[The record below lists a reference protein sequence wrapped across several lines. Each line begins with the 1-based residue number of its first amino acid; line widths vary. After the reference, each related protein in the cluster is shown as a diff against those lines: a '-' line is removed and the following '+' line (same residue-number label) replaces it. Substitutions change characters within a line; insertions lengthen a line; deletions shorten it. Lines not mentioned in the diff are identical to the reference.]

1 MKALKWLKLT
11 QGEDKIKK
19 GRLMKSHGKLEY
31 LKEEWG
37 KNHLQETEQ
46 CGKRGRRKMWRGGGA
61 PEERE
66 SPASTE
72 AAVY

>member
-1 MKALKWLKLT
+1 
-11 QGEDKIKK
+11 
-19 GRLMKSHGKLEY
+19 MKSHGKLEY
-31 LKEEWG
+31 LKEEWE

-72 AAVY
+72 SAVY